1 MIKPHFEVDM
11 KVCMVNIINIKINLM
26 QVDKET
32 LEGEE
37 VMQVMMKV
45 IEVNNQIMT

>member
-1 MIKPHFEVDM
+1 M